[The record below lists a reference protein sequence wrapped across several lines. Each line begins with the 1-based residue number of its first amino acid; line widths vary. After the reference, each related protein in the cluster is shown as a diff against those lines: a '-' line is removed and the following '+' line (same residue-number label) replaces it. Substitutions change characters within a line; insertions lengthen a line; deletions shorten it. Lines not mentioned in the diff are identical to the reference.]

1 MTAHAMQKGGNKRP
15 YTAINTCT
23 TPESIMT
30 NKRPQKDTGYFQPKA
45 LLIDDFASTSSTTS
59 SNIGESL
66 SPSPSVSSTST
77 TVSTPWTHMTT
88 PDLVTPTALDS
99 EHFIQQ
105 YQKQLQQEKTAF
117 PGDNLI
123 ASPIRRTASFKQA
136 PWILLFE
143 LARIMSIC
151 QISWDNLD
159 LEATQSFIDRTKSD
173 PERVHDAILKWL
185 VNLRRPGAGEL
196 GLMAGT
202 TATGSFN
209 STDYLLKL
217 VSIERCSD
225 QVWKFGS
232 SIDPQHNP
240 DLDSTCKSNS
250 ISSSNH
256 NTQQMRLMRYQDNKV
271 DGKMHQTRSI
281 HYTATLFL
289 PKDADEQPRIQLNAP
304 QLQASNRF
312 FRKYGAQRFLELR
325 LARTGPSGPLHEH
338 KAYILRPFL
347 LMGVTYQF
355 LFMKDDRLILFATKG
370 PGLAFI
376 SIKSVIEWHIPL
388 IHNWGLTTC
397 KFASRMSLG
406 YSNSIPT
413 LAFEPSNIRL
423 IDDIFAKGQIKSDE
437 TCMTDGCGII
447 SAAAMKKIMGTQ
459 QNDILPCAVQG
470 RIGGAKGLWI
480 VTPDLDLE
488 GGDWI
493 EIRASQNKF
502 KTGEPGPNMK
512 VDPLH
517 YTFDLVKN
525 AFCIYPCHLNTQ
537 FIQCLSAGGVPT
549 SMFVDLL
556 KDHIGNMAE
565 IITDN
570 KNNRLLRDWL
580 VKEGGLMNLRQTDM
594 DTGIGLWQRQKVE
607 SQGVLGQSS
616 AKVSDNPEE
625 NNDELGGHAVNNYS
639 TGKASRG
646 ARFNRHSGNPTNLFE
661 GIVRYIDAGFDL
673 SNPFMASRMSSV
685 FRLMMETL
693 STKYRVQVKQSC
705 SLMCVPDPT
714 GTLKPNQ
721 VFLQMSSRRKD
732 EQTGIHAGLITG
744 DILVARS
751 PCGMKSDVQKVQAVD
766 NSSLRIYSD
775 VIVFSTQGSRSLAS
789 KLSGGDYDGDLVS
802 KIVMPQNKVVMLGRS
817 SHITSSW

>member
-1 MTAHAMQKGGNKRP
+1 
-15 YTAINTCT
+15 
-23 TPESIMT
+23 
-30 NKRPQKDTGYFQPKA
+30 
-45 LLIDDFASTSSTTS
+45 
-59 SNIGESL
+59 
-66 SPSPSVSSTST
+66 
-77 TVSTPWTHMTT
+77 
-88 PDLVTPTALDS
+88 
-99 EHFIQQ
+99 
-105 YQKQLQQEKTAF
+105 
-117 PGDNLI
+117 
-123 ASPIRRTASFKQA
+123 
-136 PWILLFE
+136 
-143 LARIMSIC
+143 
-151 QISWDNLD
+151 
-159 LEATQSFIDRTKSD
+159 
-173 PERVHDAILKWL
+173 
-185 VNLRRPGAGEL
+185 
-196 GLMAGT
+196 
-202 TATGSFN
+202 
-209 STDYLLKL
+209 
-217 VSIERCSD
+217 
-225 QVWKFGS
+225 
-232 SIDPQHNP
+232 
-240 DLDSTCKSNS
+240 
-250 ISSSNH
+250 
-256 NTQQMRLMRYQDNKV
+256 
-271 DGKMHQTRSI
+271 
-281 HYTATLFL
+281 
-289 PKDADEQPRIQLNAP
+289 
-304 QLQASNRF
+304 
-312 FRKYGAQRFLELR
+312 
-325 LARTGPSGPLHEH
+325 
-338 KAYILRPFL
+338 
-347 LMGVTYQF
+347 
-355 LFMKDDRLILFATKG
+355 
-370 PGLAFI
+370 
-376 SIKSVIEWHIPL
+376 
-388 IHNWGLTTC
+388 
-397 KFASRMSLG
+397 
-406 YSNSIPT
+406 
-413 LAFEPSNIRL
+413 
-423 IDDIFAKGQIKSDE
+423 
-437 TCMTDGCGII
+437 
-447 SAAAMKKIMGTQ
+447 MGTQ

-480 VTPDLDLE
+480 VTPDLDLD
-488 GGDWI
+488 GGEWI
-493 EIRASQNKF
+493 EIRASQKKF

-625 NNDELGGHAVNNYS
+625 NNDELGGNAVNNYS

-646 ARFNRHSGNPTNLFE
+646 PRFNRHSGNPTNLYE
-661 GIVRYIDAGFDL
+661 SIVRYLDAGFDL

-721 VFLQMSSRRKD
+721 VFLQMSSRKKD

-766 NSSLRIYSD
+766 ISSLRIYSD
-775 VIVFSTQGSRSLAS
+775 VIVFSTQGSPSLAS

-802 KIVMPQNKVVMLGRS
+802 KRTNKVLILGRL
-817 SHITSSW
+817 SHTTASC